1 MGTKK
6 VKAIELVFD
15 WNLWPRQSIGTL
27 DSTNLRQMKES
38 LRAGFHLPP
47 VVVNK
52 ADLRIID
59 GFHRTKAVLA
69 VFGDDAKIDADLQE
83 YADDAAMVLAAGA
96 LNAAQGLKLSPKD
109 RAHFILKCRKLK
121 IPPAAI
127 ASVLRIDEIRMK
139 EFIAKR
145 SAKTLDGEIIPLA
158 AGARALAGKELTA
171 EQEHYARTANGCMP
185 EMYASMLLNALNAD
199 ALILSDKTLA
209 ILGKLRDA
217 IDLILEEVA

>member
-6 VKAIELVFD
+6 LKAIELVFD

-59 GFHRTKAVLA
+59 GFHRTKAVLS
-69 VFGDDAKIDADLQE
+69 VFGDDAKIEADLQE

-145 SAKTLDGEIIPLA
+145 SAKTSGGEIIPLA

-171 EQEHYARTANGCMP
+171 VQEHFARTANGCLP
-185 EMYASMLLNALNAD
+185 EMYASMLLNALNAE
-199 ALILSDKTLA
+199 ALVLSDKTLS